1 MFMVI
6 RTLVVSGLGAA
17 MALAFAQVVPG
28 GVDPARLG
36 PQVGET
42 VPGFTLP
49 DQRGRTHTLE
59 SLMGPKG
66 LMLVFARATGW

>member
-1 MFMVI
+1 MP
-6 RTLVVSGLGAA
+6 LALLLGSAVLA
-17 MALAFAQVVPG
+17 MASARSGPDD
-28 GVDPARLG
+28 VDPARLG
-36 PQVGET
+36 PQVGES

>member
-1 MFMVI
+1 MIGSAALVAAAASSSGCPVRWI
-6 RTLVVSGLGAA
+6 R
-17 MALAFAQVVPG
+17 P
-28 GVDPARLG
+28 RLG

>member
-1 MFMVI
+1 MI
-6 RTLVVSGLGAA
+6 RMLVVSMLGSA
-17 MALAFAQVVPG
+17 ALAAAAALAQSAPG
-28 GVDPARLG
+28 TVDPTRLG

-49 DQRGRTHTLE
+49 DQRGRTHTLD

>member
-1 MFMVI
+1 MTRVLFVS
-6 RTLVVSGLGAA
+6 LVSAAAFVGTVFGRSG
-17 MALAFAQVVPG
+17 QD
-28 GVDPARLG
+28 GVDPSRLG